1 MNDRALYRLPLCLLR
16 HKHLLFPEAFQ
27 LFDRQP
33 VCLDALPTELLCN
46 FVQTGS
52 SKGTVLSQRGG
63 QPFES
68 GYEIVIDD
76 VGKSYQVKQVR
87 QGGWFRVPPF
97 YRFQHD
103 PFVHSDML
111 LGGAQCDR
119 FCSSTWLSMSHLD
132 ICEAGI

>member
-1 MNDRALYRLPLCLLR
+1 MNDRPLYRLPLCLLR
-16 HKHLLFPEAFQ
+16 HKHLLLPEAFQ
-27 LFDRQP
+27 LFDRRQ

-52 SKGTVLSQRGG
+52 SKGTVLSQSGG

-87 QGGWFRVPPF
+87 QVDGSVFLRSIDSSMTHLSTVTCCSVALNATDFAPQHG
-97 YRFQHD
+97 FQ
-103 PFVHSDML
+103 
-111 LGGAQCDR
+111 
-119 FCSSTWLSMSHLD
+119 
-132 ICEAGI
+132 